1 MRLLGNYKINSSNN
15 YEKIFGTSA
24 LPGHWARFINELLE
38 VLLYFKIE
46 DIGVEEIRYDARSV
60 PFL

>member
-46 DIGVEEIRYDARSV
+46 DIGVEEIRYI
-60 PFL
+60 